1 MVITIESSDLVD
13 SARFH
18 SALARAFGFPDF
30 YGNNVSA
37 LVDCLGDLDN
47 PSTEMTKIHLLPGQ
61 TMVIR
66 VTHLEDCDDR
76 MDQIRP
82 QLTQLNDAVAF
93 VNLRRLDEKRPPL
106 LALAYAPA

>member
-1 MVITIESSDLVD
+1 MIITVD
-13 SARFH
+13 ARHF
-18 SALARAFGFPDF
+18 STKAGFQAALANAFGFPGD
-30 YGNNVSA
+30 YGKNLDA

-47 PSTEMTKIHLLPGQ
+47 PSTEMTKVHVLPGQ

-66 VTHLEDCDDR
+66 VTHLDDCDDR

-82 QLTQLNDAVAF
+82 QLTRLNDAVAF
-93 VNLRRLDEKRPPL
+93 VNLRRLDEKKPPL